1 MPLSGAR
8 PKVSKSEF
16 VASSI
21 RDYITEEGLKP
32 GDRLPTEADF
42 ADRFGVSRVAVRE
55 ATKVL
60 AFLGVIDAAPRRG
73 LTVGDFS
80 MEKLSGYLGF
90 HFNICDY
97 PVEELLDTR
106 IILEVGGLPHV
117 ARRMQQDPSI
127 YERWNDLNAR
137 MRETTELADWVALD
151 MQFHCELVASTN
163 LRGLATL
170 NELVQI
176 FFRRFRE
183 DFPRKEWSKGV
194 ESHQVIMDALRTGD
208 SEAAAA
214 ELTRHINSHRG
225 RMRDQA
231 THDQASSQSPIS

>member
-1 MPLSGAR
+1 MTSSEVR

-16 VASSI
+16 VAASI
-21 RDYITEEGLKP
+21 REYITKEGLKP

-42 ADRFGVSRVAVRE
+42 STQFGVSRVAVRE

-80 MEKLSGYLGF
+80 MEKLSGYLSF
-90 HFNICDY
+90 HFNICNY
-97 PVEELLDTR
+97 PAEELLDTR

-117 ARRMQQDPSI
+117 ARAMRQDPSI
-127 YERWNDLNAR
+127 YERLNDLNAR
-137 MRETTELADWVALD
+137 MRETKELVDWVGLD

-170 NELVQI
+170 NELVQN

-183 DFPRKEWSKGV
+183 DFPKREWSKGV
-194 ESHQVIMDALRTGD
+194 ESHQVIMDALRRGD
-208 SEAAAA
+208 CEAAAV
-214 ELTRHINSHRG
+214 ELTKHINSHRD
-225 RMRDQA
+225 RMRDEA
-231 THDQASSQSPIS
+231 THD